1 MALLWQGRARA
12 ERNCPDGA
20 HDLIERPMESAL
32 FNFLQIQS
40 NFSARL
46 ARTNLAERSPAGSV
60 RNTRA
65 LSAAL
70 LRHPDILKKT
80 LNLRSTALNFD
91 LKRNAVFGHE
101 LTFCGVEL
109 QALIDAKNDC
119 IVNPVRYDS
128 C

>member
-70 LRHPDILKKT
+70 LRHPDILKK
-80 LNLRSTALNFD
+80 NSQPPFD
-91 LKRNAVFGHE
+91 SSQFRFETK
-101 LTFCGVEL
+101 CGFW
-109 QALIDAKNDC
+109 
-119 IVNPVRYDS
+119 S
-128 C
+128 